1 MEFLTIDGRSLH
13 CAYRPGTGQ
22 PVVFSNSLGTDLRI
36 WDGVAALLPADRPL
50 LMIDK
55 RGHGL
60 SSSGPVTIAALAQDM
75 AAAMDH
81 FELTGAVG
89 CGVSVGGLIIQS
101 LAVQRPDLVASAV
114 LCCTGLK
121 IGDEATW
128 GPRIKAARSSGI
140 APMRDAV
147 MERWFSPGFRADR
160 MAELEGYGNMLTR
173 TEGEGYARVCE
184 AIRDADLRADAA
196 KITQPAVCIAGSD
209 DMATPPA
216 LVQALAA
223 SLPDARYEEIPDC
236 GHLPCIEAPQTV
248 AEAILSL

>member
-22 PVVFSNSLGTDLRI
+22 PVVFANSLGTDFRI
-36 WDGVAALLPADRPL
+36 WDGVAALLPTDRPL

-60 SSSGPVTIAALAQDM
+60 SSLGPVTIKALAQDM

-81 FELTGAVG
+81 FGLSAAVA
-89 CGVSVGGLIIQS
+89 CGVSVGGLIMQS
-101 LAVQRPDLVASAV
+101 LAVQRPDLVAAAV

-121 IGDEATW
+121 IGDDATW
-128 GPRIKAARSSGI
+128 APRIDAARSTGI
-140 APMRDAV
+140 APMKDPV
-147 MERWFSPGFRADR
+147 LERWFSPGFRASRSGD
-160 MAELEGYGNMLTR
+160 LEGYGNMLTR
-173 TEGEGYARVCE
+173 TDAESYARVCE
-184 AIRDADLRADAA
+184 AIRDCDLRADAA
-196 KITQPAVCIAGSD
+196 RITQPAVCIAGSD

-223 SLPDARYEEIPDC
+223 ALPNARCLEIPDC
-236 GHLPCIEAPQTV
+236 GHLPCIEAPQTI